1 MELLL
6 LNPYN
11 NLAKKIFTAIYYKR
25 EKGHSDWS
33 KLLQGD
39 HRAGKQQDLKFNLF
53 VLMLFSFA

>member
-1 MELLL
+1 MKLLL

-11 NLAKKIFTAIYYKR
+11 NLAKKIFTTIYYGR
-25 EKGHSDWS
+25 EKGRSDWS

-39 HRAGKQQDLKFNLF
+39 HRAGKQQDLKLSLS